1 MLGWKE
7 LIKDWDI
14 QNVVKHCN
22 TNLLQSYPPNEVGQ
36 IPVNIDIQ
44 YYVMLCYKWMP
55 LNLISKFD
63 KLTKNKL

>member
-14 QNVVKHCN
+14 QNIVKHCN

-36 IPVNIDIQ
+36 TPVNIDIQ
-44 YYVMLCYKWMP
+44 YCDVMLQMNALKF
-55 LNLISKFD
+55 NLKIW
-63 KLTKNKL
+63 

>member
-1 MLGWKE
+1 MLRWKE

-36 IPVNIDIQ
+36 TPVNIDIQ
-44 YYVMLCYKWMP
+44 YCDVMLQMNALKC
-55 LNLISKFD
+55 NLKIC
-63 KLTKNKL
+63 